1 MPQGQQ
7 NEQLAQGKK
16 DRGNEEER
24 GKLSSQERS
33 QPWKKIMPIVEAH
46 HKEDKD
52 ARETFEC
59 NQGFYN
65 SSLAA

>member
-1 MPQGQQ
+1 MPSGRQ
-7 NEQLAQGKK
+7 NEQLSQDKK
-16 DRGNEEER
+16 RTDDGEQDPTP
-24 GKLSSQERS
+24 QERE

-46 HKEDKD
+46 NKVHKD